1 MTRSGHRNGI
11 RGTDSMEFRFC
22 HAGLLGLDVGGPD
35 NLAPLFSFRG
45 DKLAEIGGRTD
56 KRFTAKVGKPCLDR
70 GFGEDRIDRMVE
82 LVDDF
87 SWRAFGSANT
97 QP

>member
-1 MTRSGHRNGI
+1 
-11 RGTDSMEFRFC
+11 MEFRFC